1 MMRTGELLRHLAAH
15 RNSTDRL
22 MARART
28 LSPEEVEA
36 STDPEVLRIRRM
48 ALAVRGEVCRMRGF
62 IRLRPLGE
70 RVLWGR
76 ISPHHDVGFEISDFF
91 ARRFPGKLIVLGDGR
106 RSWTSLYSEGAL
118 HRQIGDGLS
127 STLADISRIM
137 DLLAEGSEEEK
148 GDGVTGADEK
158 AEKGRDGGEE
168 KEREKGQASEAGEGG
183 GMERSDLWSVYYRS
197 QDEPRKAGGR
207 RYSGRISRR
216 AERSASLEAERGSAT
231 AKLEDLI

>member
-158 AEKGRDGGEE
+158 AEKGRDGGERTG
-168 KEREKGQASEAGEGG
+168 ERAAFRGEGG
-183 GMERSDLWSVYYRS
+183 GRDGEIRPLERLLSKPGRAPEGRRETVQRSDI
-197 QDEPRKAGGR
+197 PAG
-207 RYSGRISRR
+207 
-216 AERSASLEAERGSAT
+216 
-231 AKLEDLI
+231 

>member
-1 MMRTGELLRHLAAH
+1 MRTGELLRRLAAH
-15 RNSTDRL
+15 RDSNDRL

-62 IRLRPLGE
+62 IRLAPLGD

-76 ISPHHDVGFEISDFF
+76 ISPHHDIGFEVADFF

-106 RSWTSLYSEGAL
+106 RSWSSLYAGGAL
-118 HRQIGDGLS
+118 LHQEGGGLAA
-127 STLADISRIM
+127 TLAEISGIM
-137 DLLAEGSEEEK
+137 DLSAQGGEEEEEGRQGSEEK
-148 GDGVTGADEK
+148 GGKDQAETKVEPQHIGA
-158 AEKGRDGGEE
+158 EE
-168 KEREKGQASEAGEGG
+168 GAGTAAA
-183 GMERSDLWSVYYRS
+183 DLWTVYYQS

-207 RYSGRISRR
+207 RYGGRISRR
-216 AERSASLEAERGSAT
+216 ALRSAGLDAEKGSGN
-231 AKLEDLI
+231 AKLEDFI